1 MHRKAHYNEFSMT
14 QLLKSHL
21 RDDDEEKEAEDKN
34 IKNVNKQEVA
44 VEKDD
49 EKGNED
55 QQMENSLSLSQTY
68 NYKTQ

>member
-1 MHRKAHYNEFSMT
+1 LT

-55 QQMENSLSLSQTY
+55 QQMENSLSLSQTF
-68 NYKTQ
+68 NYKNNNNR

>member
-1 MHRKAHYNEFSMT
+1 MT

-34 IKNVNKQEVA
+34 IKNVNKQKVA

-55 QQMENSLSLSQTY
+55 HQMESS
-68 NYKTQ
+68 

>member
-1 MHRKAHYNEFSMT
+1 MAR
-14 QLLKSHL
+14 LLKSHL
-21 RDDDEEKEAEDKN
+21 RDDNEEKEAEDKN

-55 QQMENSLSLSQTY
+55 QQMENSLSLSQTF
-68 NYKTQ
+68 NYKNNNNR